1 MRHIIILLI
10 TTAAILLTSCGDSIY
25 TAHSY
30 LTGPVDG
37 VGIKKTTSIISGDT
51 ERLYP
56 VVTPSKTSNKN
67 VTWSSSDE
75 TVASVDST
83 GLVTAVAAVNEGET
97 KSAVITVTTEEG
109 NFKDTC
115 TVTVVEKPIPVD
127 SLTLSRTASSLVVN
141 TPGIEQLTA
150 EIHPSNATNQQLT
163 WNSSAP
169 DTVSVD
175 ASGLVT
181 AKQPG
186 TGVITVTAAS
196 GVKATCHY
204 TILSEPVSVTGITL
218 NKESTVIETGASERI
233 FATFTPV
240 NATNRTLTWTSTN
253 SGIAS
258 VDSTGLVRG
267 IAAGTATI
275 KATSADGGFI
285 ASCVCT
291 VTASAVKATG
301 VTLNTTALIITAGYT
316 EQLSAVI
323 SPVDS
328 NGKSTATNQG
338 IAWKSSDLNVA
349 SVDSSGQV
357 IAINAGSA
365 TITATTSDGGFIA
378 NCTCMVSSAIIYVNN
393 VTLNKSTLTLGLGQT
408 ETLFAQVS
416 PAFASDRSVTWSSS
430 NPSVATVN
438 GSGTVTA
445 KITGTATITATTN
458 DGGKTSS
465 CLCTVSSS
473 YRVIYRNNG
482 SSGEVPD
489 PGYYTYGEE
498 VTVSGNTGGL
508 VKTGYFL
515 SGWNTKNNGSGTQ
528 YAPGSTFS
536 MGSADV
542 ILYAMW
548 KRPAVTYYP
557 GTGNTGGSVPAV
569 TEHNVN
575 ATVTV
580 SNNTGNLKG
589 PLLAENLPIWQSFVK
604 WNSKPDGTGTDYLA
618 GSTFAITEDVA
629 LYAIYTTDTGVL
641 RKRGPAGGWIF
652 YVNPNAAT
660 DGWTYLEMASGVN
673 GWKRWGA
680 YDIDVDT
687 SPAIGYGLQNTANIL
702 AVDSTT
708 DSAAKFCDSYSI
720 TNNGTL
726 YDDWFLPSTDELI
739 KLIRNLCSG
748 TDENGVTFSAIS
760 ENFYD
765 INYSSHDTGTGVA
778 PFINKT
784 CGSSNQTKYSEGT
797 ALPVRRF

>member
-1 MRHIIILLI
+1 MRCIMFLI
-10 TTAAILLTSCGDSIY
+10 TTAVILLTSCGDSIY

-56 VVTPSKTSNKN
+56 VVTPSKTANKN

-83 GLVTAVAAVNEGET
+83 GLVTAVAVVNEGET
-97 KSAVITVTTEEG
+97 KSAIITVTTEEG
-109 NFKDTC
+109 NFEDTC
-115 TVTVVEKPIPVD
+115 TVTVVEKPIHVD
-127 SLTLSRTASSLVVN
+127 SLTLSRTTSSLVVN

-163 WNSSAP
+163 WSSSAP

-204 TILSEPVSVTGITL
+204 TILSEPVAVTGITL
-218 NKESTVIETGASERI
+218 NKESTVIETGSSERI
-233 FATFTPV
+233 FTTFTPV

-267 IAAGTATI
+267 ITAGTATI
-275 KATSADGGFI
+275 KAASADGGFI
-285 ASCVCT
+285 ASCICT
-291 VTASAVKATG
+291 VTASAVKVTG

-323 SPVDS
+323 KPVDAS
-328 NGKSTATNQG
+328 GKSTATNQG
-338 IAWKSSDLNVA
+338 ITWKSSDLNVA

-365 TITATTSDGGFIA
+365 TITATTADGGFTA
-378 NCTCMVSSAIIYVNN
+378 SSTCMVSSAIIHVSS
-393 VTLNKSTLTLGLGQT
+393 VALNKSTLTLGHGQT

-430 NPSVATVN
+430 NTSVATVN

-445 KITGTATITATTN
+445 KSTGTATITATTT

-508 VKTGYFL
+508 VKAGYFL
-515 SGWNTKNNGSGTQ
+515 SGWNTQSNGGGTQ
-528 YAPGSTFS
+528 YAPGSTFT
-536 MGSADV
+536 MGSSDV
-542 ILYAMW
+542 ILYAIW
-548 KRPAVTYYP
+548 KRPAVTYHP

-569 TEHNVN
+569 TEYDIN
-575 ATVTV
+575 ATVII
-580 SNNTGNLKG
+580 SDNTGNLKG
-589 PLLAENLPIWQSFVK
+589 PLLADNLPIWQSFVK
-604 WNSKPDGTGTDYLA
+604 WNTKPDGTGTDYFA
-618 GSTFAITEDVA
+618 GNSFSITEDVT

-652 YVNPNAAT
+652 YINPNAAT

-673 GWKRWGA
+673 GWKVWGA
-680 YDIDVDT
+680 DGTDVDT
-687 SPAIGYGLQNTANIL
+687 SPAIGYGLQNTANII
-702 AVDSTT
+702 AMDSTT
-708 DSAAKFCDSYSI
+708 DSAAKYCDSYST

-726 YDDWFLPSTDELI
+726 YDDWFLPSTDEVRKMIL
-739 KLIRNLCSG
+739 NLCSG
-748 TDENGVTFSAIS
+748 TDENGVTFTAIS
-760 ENFYD
+760 EQFFNDY
-765 INYSSHDTGTGVA
+765 YSSHDTGPGAAQFV
-778 PFINKT
+778 NKT
-784 CGSSNQTKYSEGT
+784 YGSVQGSTKTSQ
-797 ALPVRRF
+797 ASIRPVRRF

>member
-1 MRHIIILLI
+1 MRSIIFTVSAAAVMLLS
-10 TTAAILLTSCGDSIY
+10 SCGDSIY

-37 VGIKKTTSIISGDT
+37 VGLKKTTSIVSGET
-51 ERLYP
+51 EQLYP

-83 GLVTAVAAVNEGET
+83 GIVTAVASVNEGET

-109 NFKDTC
+109 SFNASC
-115 TVTVVEKPIPVD
+115 TVTVVEKPIPVA
-127 SLTLSRTASSLVVN
+127 SLTLSRVTSSLVVN
-141 TPGIEQLTA
+141 TPGIEHLTA
-150 EIHPSNATNQQLT
+150 EISPSNATNQQLS
-163 WNSSAP
+163 WSSSAP

-196 GVKATCHY
+196 GVKATCVY

-218 NKESTVIETGASERI
+218 NKESTVIETGSSERL
-233 FATFTPV
+233 FTSFTPV
-240 NATNRTLTWTSTN
+240 NATNRNVTWTSTN
-253 SGIAS
+253 STIAS
-258 VDSTGLVRG
+258 VDNTGLVTG
-267 IAAGTATI
+267 KSTGTATI
-275 KATSADGGFI
+275 KVTSIDGGHT

-301 VTLNTTALIITAGYT
+301 VSLNTTALIITSGYT

-323 SPVDS
+323 KPLDAS
-328 NGKSTATNQG
+328 GKSIATNQG
-338 IAWKSSDLNVA
+338 ITWKSSDINVA

-357 IAINAGSA
+357 IGINSGST
-365 TITATTSDGGFIA
+365 TITATTSDGGFVA
-378 NCTCMVSSAIIYVNN
+378 SCTCMVSSAIIYVSS

-408 ETLFAQVS
+408 ETLFAQVA
-416 PAFASDRSVTWSSS
+416 PAFASNRSVTWSSS
-430 NPSVATVN
+430 NTSVATVN

-445 KITGTATITATTN
+445 KSTGTATITATTT

-465 CLCTVSSS
+465 CICTVSSS

-515 SGWNTKNNGSGTQ
+515 SGWNTQSNGSGTQ
-528 YAPGSTFS
+528 YTPGSTFTMS
-536 MGSADV
+536 SSDV

-548 KRPAVTYYP
+548 KRPAITYYP

-569 TEHNVN
+569 TEHAIN
-575 ATVTV
+575 ATVTI
-580 SNNTGNLKG
+580 SDNTGNLKG

-618 GSTFAITEDVA
+618 GSTFTITEDMA

-652 YVNPNAAT
+652 YVNPNAVT
-660 DGWTYLEMASGVN
+660 DGWTYLEMAAGVN

-748 TDENGVTFSAIS
+748 TDENGVTFTAIS
-760 ENFYD
+760 EKFYD
-765 INYSSHDTGTGVA
+765 INYSSHDTGAGAA
-778 PFINKT
+778 PFVNKT
-784 CGSSNQTKYSEGT
+784 CGISSQTKTSEGT